1 MAQETSAA
9 VTGLRAPA
17 GAGSGKPKK
26 PPHPMVPAIMTA
38 CSIARTACRAQGRA
52 SFTSKWSG
60 SPAPIQSPS
69 MALLPR
75 TTGDGVGPSSW
86 AAKEPYRGI
95 ARSQGEC
102 PARAGEGV
110 VLCASVIS
118 RASFAQST
126 FPVWLACAR
135 DSSFFTVPLYF
146 STSPWDREEDVL
158 NTVRTL
164 KACITFN
171 ASGSPN
177 SSLPESHR
185 NSCRVVRHEPQ

>member
-69 MALLPR
+69 MALPR

-110 VLCASVIS
+110 RVVTVLCASVIS
-118 RASFAQST
+118 RLGLGASFAQST
-126 FPVWLACAR
+126 FPQAVWLACAR
-135 DSSFFTVPLYF
+135 DSSLISGGFALFPLL
-146 STSPWDREEDVL
+146 R
-158 NTVRTL
+158 
-164 KACITFN
+164 
-171 ASGSPN
+171 
-177 SSLPESHR
+177 
-185 NSCRVVRHEPQ
+185 